1 MHTDLL
7 IGSRLEAGQG
17 PAETVL
23 NPRTGQTL
31 ASVPD
36 ATPAQV
42 DAAVNAATKAFEKW
56 SLTTPGE
63 RAGYLFKI
71 ADLIERE
78 ADAFAELEALNT

>member
-7 IGSRLEAGQG
+7 IGGRLEAGQG

-42 DAAVNAATKAFEKW
+42 DAAVMRPRKR
-56 SLTTPGE
+56 SRSG
-63 RAGYLFKI
+63 R
-71 ADLIERE
+71 
-78 ADAFAELEALNT
+78 